1 MFKSSR
7 NGKLQVKSKW
17 IRKNN
22 DHIMQIRH
30 RNFQFIISLRTPETT
45 EYSFMQFT
53 AECKNQV
60 DFFWQLLLKETAVTR
75 APPLCLSWNT
85 STKTDTMWLTLKVNR
100 KLEISSRRHFRIWAS
115 LHGVKSFSQT
125 FHRWKYKVKPASQ
138 SSGSASQSVGQ
149 PVTQSVNQPIRK
161 SVGQSVSQSVSQS
174 ARQSVS

>member
-1 MFKSSR
+1 
-7 NGKLQVKSKW
+7 
-17 IRKNN
+17 
-22 DHIMQIRH
+22 
-30 RNFQFIISLRTPETT
+30 
-45 EYSFMQFT
+45 MQFT

-85 STKTDTMWLTLKVNR
+85 LTKTDTMWLTLKVNR

-125 FHRWKYKVKPASQ
+125 FHWWKYKVKAASQ

-149 PVTQSVNQPIRK
+149 PVSPPVRQLASPSVTQSLSHSVTQLENQLVCQLVIISK
-161 SVGQSVSQSVSQS
+161 SVLRVGF
-174 ARQSVS
+174 RLIFYLKG